1 MKKSKKLE
9 DINQKIAELTTKKQE
24 IEKQIA
30 IDISKNIADM
40 IIKKNAVSID
50 MTILQK
56 NIEQIIDN
64 MLNNYKVQCEIVRKK
79 LKEVNR
85 AGRTRWHTSLK

>member
-9 DINQKIAELTTKKQE
+9 DINQKIAELTIKKQE

-50 MTILQK
+50 MTMLQK
-56 NIEQIIDN
+56 KIEQIIDN
-64 MLNNYKVQCEIVRKK
+64 MLKSNNELQ
-79 LKEVNR
+79 
-85 AGRTRWHTSLK
+85 

>member
-50 MTILQK
+50 MTMLQK
-56 NIEQIIDN
+56 KIEQIIDN
-64 MLNNYKVQCEIVRKK
+64 MLKSNNELQ
-79 LKEVNR
+79 
-85 AGRTRWHTSLK
+85 

>member
-64 MLNNYKVQCEIVRKK
+64 MLKSNNELQ
-79 LKEVNR
+79 
-85 AGRTRWHTSLK
+85 

>member
-9 DINQKIAELTTKKQE
+9 DINQKIAELTIKKQE

-50 MTILQK
+50 MAMLQK
-56 NIEQIIDN
+56 KIEQIIDN
-64 MLNNYKVQCEIVRKK
+64 MLKSNNELQ
-79 LKEVNR
+79 
-85 AGRTRWHTSLK
+85 